1 MYEEQKQSGALTTG
15 MPRWLGL
22 AAIVLAAVSLGFS
35 SIGWTVARRAKT
47 IGQSLVSQ
55 AQALKQNQDTFN
67 QRLLHAEESNAQV
80 RGGLDAV
87 TAEFKLTQGELASVR
102 RMIKQ
107 MKEDD
112 ARLMAGMQDSVNSM
126 NSMKADIAT
135 KSSGQDLERLN
146 SDVTGVKSDLEA
158 IRQNIRTTREEL
170 EVLIARNHDGIEQ
183 LRRLGERDYYEF
195 TVDRKGARQK
205 VGDLEIEL
213 RGTNTKKNLFS
224 VAIYADNMRY
234 EERKR
239 TVNEP
244 IYFYTRGSRTPL
256 ALVVNQVGKNKV
268 VGYLSTPKSSA
279 QQATGN

>member
-1 MYEEQKQSGALTTG
+1 MYEEPKQSGALTTG
-15 MPRWLGL
+15 TPSWLGL
-22 AAIVLAAVSLGFS
+22 AAIVLAAVSLGLS
-35 SIGWTVARRAKT
+35 SIGWTVARRAKS

-55 AQALKQNQDTFN
+55 AQALKQNQDTFA
-67 QRLLHAEESNAQV
+67 QRLLHAEESNARL

-87 TAEFKLTQGELASVR
+87 TGEFKMTQGELANVR

-126 NSMKADIAT
+126 KADIAT
-135 KSSGQDLERLN
+135 KSSGQDLERLDG
-146 SDVTGVKSDLEA
+146 DVTGVKSDLEA
-158 IRQNIRTTREEL
+158 IKQNIQTTREQL

-268 VGYLSTPKSSA
+268 IGYLSTPKSSA
-279 QQATGN
+279 QQQATGN